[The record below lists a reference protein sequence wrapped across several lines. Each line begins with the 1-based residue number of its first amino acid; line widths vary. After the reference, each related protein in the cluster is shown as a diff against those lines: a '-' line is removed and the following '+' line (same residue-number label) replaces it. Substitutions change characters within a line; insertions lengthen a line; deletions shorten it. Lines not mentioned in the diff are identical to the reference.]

1 MSLINTAINSS
12 ILEFL
17 KNRSNEE
24 SRLIVPCLTRHLGY
38 ELHRDLSS
46 LLIEGGIP
54 VYLVIDPLVDD
65 PNEELKW
72 ITAEGITT
80 KRKGNM
86 VVLVQ
91 PGMYSYLPES
101 LLRASSLSFDDE
113 WPWSSG
119 KCDSFFNFKNAIVK
133 KILNATNIKNDSEIS
148 FFHNLI
154 STQLI
159 ASLAEI
165 PDRNEVLFEEII
177 DTVLPKALENSDY
190 ISNFL
195 FRIGVPKNSISSVDY
210 TVKKDTI
217 SIINKIS
224 KIFLDSSRSQLL
236 ESIEI
241 SDKSELIDKLY
252 DNYVA
257 KSDSYKGILALR
269 PILGSLGYEDWNRAS
284 LTELVGLF
292 DLGIKDDIEVNLI
305 VNAKNTSDKDF
316 CLLSK
321 DKSTLIVDQNTYLD
335 FDISVFN
342 KSQSNSSDRNYLI
355 ELKCGNKIIYEKSII
370 SENSLNFSD
379 SIQFNVSDE
388 ELFGSKN
395 TGKPKKIS
403 ATLKEDNRKVTN
415 SKPLSLFMTDDLYT
429 TYFVVREGFKVI
441 PLLDIKNQDAVH
453 EVQLNSP
460 TELII
465 FSTLNMPEY
474 SIFVEDKKIL
484 STKRSNPNSHIYR
497 FPEILDPA
505 EVPTG
510 RISVHFGLSP
520 TEYIDVELYSNITK
534 KGHYSVEDAFKYSF
548 RRQSKEFEDLY
559 GIFSGGNSDPYSSL
573 GAIEENSEIRIY
585 LSRLFEQTNP
595 NSSFPILINSNTLLE
610 NIILLTNGVRT
621 LGKFN
626 ASFNESLEK
635 KLTDRSIELIAKYQ
649 NKKNDLVVYF
659 DSHFGENQINVRNPL
674 YASTPTF
681 IASEEE
687 NIEALISEYLK
698 SFEEI
703 IDLLESKTMP
713 LFDQFILSLLDCVAV
728 YMDPTSDMGLLDHS
742 FIVIS
747 PWHPIQIYNRF
758 RRQRAIFKSAEF
770 QNSNE
775 ISLHEWA
782 GSLDKIRGLTSFF
795 GVSTQNV
802 FFHSYVLKT
811 SDVDWG
817 VALKLNPTSSIKKIV
832 SSVRALLDI
841 KIDYLEN
848 TSASQISKFIS
859 KFLQANPS
867 ERRLEIYIRDGFN
880 PHDVISVIS
889 KLLANNINDISNQ
902 LTGGIHIYFQNIG
915 DLSFDE
921 EVVFDGICVY
931 SAPDEAKCLAAN
943 HIDILMLAPQTDLN
957 LETVQPHNF
966 VVVPSGEGLSSVIE
980 IPFPALSEGLTSK
993 ISRIQETNYLKT
1005 SSKFESESIYS
1016 QCLSK
1021 FTSIVDGNG
1030 IEMHTDIK
1038 LPDSISASWVVM
1050 PGGRFDPAVLSSIV
1064 NNSNLD
1070 SSQKVLWDYNADLTQ
1085 PDSEFFII
1093 SEVADGF
1100 DIALS
1105 NSDFSRI
1112 DKTELIKDLGRI
1124 GIAIGGEALRN
1135 GSNALGVLGQAGAV
1149 WMFSADAVD
1158 SPLVNDREN
1167 AGLIIPVDCFDTV
1180 LGSSSAA
1187 SGISKKR
1194 SDLLVL
1200 QLRIDVSE
1208 QKLEI
1213 FCVSV
1218 EAKFSSSKYA
1228 SPTSAISQAQETLD
1242 RLHVI
1247 MENARE
1253 EGGIIERFILCNLIK
1268 YGLQLR
1274 YESDEF
1280 EDRNRAILNFIA
1292 NGNIEIGRPKYSKIL
1307 CSTDADAISSTYDD
1321 ATLNQ
1326 LRISLSPKEWPS
1338 IDETS
1343 SGLIR
1348 IRNILKPLFSQPVGP
1363 EESSKSFVGSP
1374 NIFTPEVDRPAEI
1387 DANESEV
1394 QAETDAAKG
1403 EISSKNSLSKISEQ
1417 DLLENYNDILRIFRN
1432 QNIEASKPDNIPDVY
1447 VEGPNS
1453 VIYTIRPGEQSNPKV
1468 YESQTIKDRLHLKFQ
1483 LEEGESVRI
1492 YKSKGNFF
1500 YDIPK
1505 AKSDRYSV
1513 QLSSLWK
1520 NWKKSDNSFAV
1531 PFAIDQQSNV
1541 VSFDFSG
1548 STTPHL
1554 LIAGTTGS
1562 GKSWAIRALLEGLV
1576 KFYSPSEVGL
1586 ILIDPKLVAFTKY
1599 DNSPHLL
1606 YPTAFE
1612 ISEAKERL
1620 QICWNEMEDRYR
1632 KFKELGS
1639 QTGKN
1644 IVDLESYNKHVDASQ
1659 RLSRWIVAID
1669 EYFDLIGDPAA
1680 KKEVEPIIVKIA
1692 AKSRASGIHLIIATQ
1707 YPTVDVINNVLR
1719 AQLPAQLGLR
1729 VLKGQQSQV
1738 IIDQNG
1744 AESLAGNGDGLFK
1757 TGMAPVRV
1765 QCADLAELD

>member
-1 MSLINTAINSS
+1 MNMSLINTAINSS

-24 SRLIVPCLTRHLGY
+24 SRLIVPCLTRYLGF
-38 ELHRDLSS
+38 ELHRELS
-46 LLIEGGIP
+46 LLLVDEGTP

-113 WPWSSG
+113 WPWSSE
-119 KCDSFFNFKNAIVK
+119 KCDSFFNFKNAIVR
-133 KILNATNIKNDSEIS
+133 KILNSTNLKNDSEIS

-154 STQLI
+154 SSQLVE
-159 ASLAEI
+159 SLTEI
-165 PDRNEVLFEEII
+165 PNRNEVLFEEII
-177 DTVLPKALENSDY
+177 DTVLPKALENTDY
-190 ISNFL
+190 ISDFL
-195 FRIGVPKNSISSVDY
+195 YRIGVPKNTISSVDY
-210 TVKKDTI
+210 TVKQGTI
-217 SIINKIS
+217 KIINKIS
-224 KIFLDSSRSQLL
+224 DIFSDSSRSQLL
-236 ESIEI
+236 ESVEV
-241 SDKSELIDKLY
+241 SDKAELIDKLY
-252 DNYVA
+252 DNHVA
-257 KSDSYKGILALR
+257 RSDSYKGLLALR
-269 PILGSLGYEDWNRAS
+269 PILGSLEYEDWNRAS

-292 DLGIKDDIEVNLI
+292 DLRIKDDIEINLVVNTK
-305 VNAKNTSDKDF
+305 NASDQDF
-316 CLLSK
+316 CLFSK
-321 DKSTLIVDQNTYLD
+321 DKSTLIVDQNTHLE
-335 FDISVFN
+335 FNISVLN
-342 KSQSNSSDRNYLI
+342 RNQSDSSDRNFFI
-355 ELKCGNKIIYEKSII
+355 ELKCGNKIIYDKSIN
-370 SENSLNFSD
+370 SEDSINFSD
-379 SIQFNVSDE
+379 TVQYNVSDDE
-388 ELFGSKN
+388 IFGSKN

-403 ATLKEDNRKVTN
+403 AILKEDNRKITN
-415 SKPLSLFMTDDLYT
+415 SKPVSLFMTDDLYT
-429 TYFVVREGFKVI
+429 TYFVVLDGFRVI
-441 PLLDIKNQDAVH
+441 PLLDKKNQENFH

-460 TELII
+460 TEI
-465 FSTLNMPEY
+465 FIVSTLNTSEY
-474 SIFVEDKKIL
+474 SILIEDKKIL
-484 STKRSNPNSHIYR
+484 SKKQKNPNSHIYK

-510 RISVHFGLSP
+510 RISVHFGLSS
-520 TEYIDVELYSNITK
+520 TEYLDVELYSNITK
-534 KGHYSVEDAFKYSF
+534 KGHFSVEDAFKDSF

-559 GIFSGGNSDPYSSL
+559 RIFSGDNSDPYSSL
-573 GAIEENSEIRIY
+573 GAVEENSEIRIY
-585 LSRLFEQTNP
+585 LGRLFEQTNV
-595 NSSFPILINSNTLLE
+595 NSSLPILINSSTRLE
-610 NIILLTNGVRT
+610 NITPLTNGIRI

-626 ASFNESLEK
+626 TSFNESLEK
-635 KLTDRSIELIAKYQ
+635 QLTPRSIEFIAKYQ
-649 NKKNDLVVYF
+649 NIKNSLIVYF
-659 DSHFGENQINVRNPL
+659 DSYFGENQINVRNPL
-674 YASTPTF
+674 YANTPTYT
-681 IASEEE
+681 EHEQE
-687 NIEALISEYLK
+687 KIEALISEYLK

-703 IDLLESKTMP
+703 IDLLASKTLP

-728 YMDPTSDMGLLDHS
+728 YMDPTPDMGLLGHS
-742 FIVIS
+742 FVVIS
-747 PWHPIQIYNRF
+747 PWHPTQIYNRF

-770 QNSNE
+770 QKFNE

-782 GSLDKIRGLTSFF
+782 GSLDRIRGLTSFF
-795 GVSTQNV
+795 GVSAQNS

-817 VALKLNPTSSIKKIV
+817 VALKLNPSSSIKEIV
-832 SSVRALLDI
+832 STVRALLDV

-880 PHDVISVIS
+880 PRDVISVIS
-889 KLLANNINDISNQ
+889 MLLTNNINDISNQ

-921 EVVFDGICVY
+921 EVLSDEICVY
-931 SAPDEAKCLAAN
+931 SAPDESKCLAAN
-943 HIDILMLAPQTDLN
+943 HIDILMLAPLTDLN

-1021 FTSIVDGNG
+1021 FMSIVDGNG

-1064 NNSNLD
+1064 NNSNLGN
-1070 SSQKVLWDYNADLTQ
+1070 SQKVLWDYNADLTQ

-1149 WMFSADAVD
+1149 WMFSADVVD

-1200 QLRIDVSE
+1200 QLKIDVSK
-1208 QKLEI
+1208 QKLII
-1213 FCVSV
+1213 FCASV

-1247 MENARE
+1247 LENARVD
-1253 EGGIIERFILCNLIK
+1253 GGIIERFILCNLIK

-1280 EDRNRAILNFIA
+1280 EDRNRAILNFIV

-1326 LRISLSPKEWPS
+1326 LRISLSPKEWPC
-1338 IDETS
+1338 IDENS

-1348 IRNILKPLFSQPVGP
+1348 IRNILKTLFTSSVNSEKTVTIPPVTLNTN
-1363 EESSKSFVGSP
+1363 S
-1374 NIFTPEVDRPAEI
+1374 TEVDPPVEI
-1387 DANESEV
+1387 DSDYSEPQNNIDDEKTEV
-1394 QAETDAAKG
+1394 
-1403 EISSKNSLSKISEQ
+1403 SSYNLLSKISEKF
-1417 DLLENYNDILRIFRN
+1417 LLENYNHILRIFRS
-1432 QNIEASKPDNIPDVY
+1432 QNIEASKPDNVPDVY

-1453 VIYTIRPGEQSNPKV
+1453 VIYAVRPGEESNPKV
-1468 YESQTIKDRLHLKFQ
+1468 FESQTIKDRLHLKFQ

-1492 YKSKGNFF
+1492 YKSKGNFY

-1505 AKSDRYSV
+1505 AKADRYSV

-1520 NWKKSDNSFAV
+1520 KWRKPDSGFSV
-1531 PFAIDQQSNV
+1531 PFAIDQQSKV

-1576 KFYSPSEVGL
+1576 KFYSPNEVGL

-1599 DNSPHLL
+1599 DKSPHLL

-1620 QICWNEMEDRYR
+1620 LICWNEMEDRYR
-1632 KFKELGS
+1632 KFKDLGA
-1639 QTGKN
+1639 QTASS

-1659 RLSRWIVAID
+1659 RLARWVVAID
-1669 EYFDLIGDPAA
+1669 EYFDLIGDPVA

-1692 AKSRASGIHLIIATQ
+1692 AKSRAAGIHLIIATQ

-1729 VLKGQQSQV
+1729 VTKSQQSQV

-1744 AESLAGNGDGLFK
+1744 AESHL
-1757 TGMAPVRV
+1757 
-1765 QCADLAELD
+1765 